1 MDLTALTSVF
11 RYATRYVK
19 NTMNRGFVLDK
30 VIVFDESGEEDVHS
44 EFADKHLTLDE
55 LKKSIALDEYRI
67 EFRYRVNGKKFR
79 AIVRKDDAMAFP
91 IRKELGLR
99 AEFQVT
105 HAVLLPHEGHH
116 IDVTNRVKKYAGQ
129 NGDFNAHAGSFL
141 FVSDMFPYYDVD
153 DYARLMLLDEH
164 SEKILV
170 YSMHDIVN
178 TSVVI

>member
-1 MDLTALTSVF
+1 MDSSILTTFA
-11 RYATRYVK
+11 RYVK
-19 NTMNRGFVLDK
+19 NVFNPGFVINK
-30 VIVFDESGEEDVHS
+30 VIVFDETGEEDVHS
-44 EFADKHLTLDE
+44 EYADKRLPLED

-67 EFRYRVNGKKFR
+67 EIRYTVHGKKFR
-79 AIVRKDDAMAFP
+79 VIVRKDDAVHFP

-99 AEFQVT
+99 AEFDVT
-105 HAVLLPHEGHH
+105 HAFLLPHEGHH

-141 FVSDMFPYYDVD
+141 FVSDMFPYHDVD

-170 YSMHDIVN
+170 YNMHDIVN
-178 TSVVI
+178 TAVVT

>member
-1 MDLTALTSVF
+1 MDFSTLTTVA
-11 RYATRYVK
+11 RYVK
-19 NTMNRGFVLDK
+19 NVFNPGFVLDK
-30 VIVFDESGEEDVHS
+30 VIVFDETGEEDVYS
-44 EFADKHLTLDE
+44 EYADKHLTLDE

-67 EFRYRVNGKKFR
+67 EFRYRVHGKKFR
-79 AIVRKDDAMAFP
+79 VIVRKDDTVHFP

-99 AEFQVT
+99 AEFDVT
-105 HAVLLPHEGHH
+105 HAFLLPHEGHH

-141 FVSDMFPYYDVD
+141 FVSDMFPYHDVD

-178 TSVVI
+178 TAVVT